1 MSHLNSPVTFQI
13 KQYAVCI
20 LNSTESHTKGI
31 FVHLKG
37 EFRDYAEVTKGTCC
51 QRQALKSK
59 LELAEQFQFLPIYR

>member
-1 MSHLNSPVTFQI
+1 MLSVYLTVLKVTQRVF
-13 KQYAVCI
+13 
-20 LNSTESHTKGI
+20 

-51 QRQALKSK
+51 QKQALKSK